1 MKFPDACNMFVETY
15 HAAVSPC
22 ASVPSNERS
31 GPPQELASV
40 MQKEEP
46 AGQRP
51 SENIMTNKRVAN
63 AHVELAKTNL
73 LR

>member
-1 MKFPDACNMFVETY
+1 MKFPNACNILVETY

-22 ASVPSNERS
+22 ASVLSNERS
-31 GPPQELASV
+31 GSRQELASV

-46 AGQRP
+46 AGPCP
-51 SENIMTNKRVAN
+51 SENIMTNKRVGD
-63 AHVELAKTNL
+63 VRVDLAKTNL